1 MLFFYIFN
9 LKNIVGLIANNCTLK
24 SVRWG
29 SLMTGT
35 RDPFCD
41 VGERALRNTEVK
53 SLLQRTYNKDIQG
66 CLEIF
71 LKDYT
76 ITEW

>member
-1 MLFFYIFN
+1 M
-9 LKNIVGLIANNCTLK
+9 A
-24 SVRWG
+24 
-29 SLMTGT
+29 GT

-41 VGERALRNTEVK
+41 VGERALRNAEAK
-53 SLLQRTYNKDIQG
+53 LLLQHTYNKDIQG